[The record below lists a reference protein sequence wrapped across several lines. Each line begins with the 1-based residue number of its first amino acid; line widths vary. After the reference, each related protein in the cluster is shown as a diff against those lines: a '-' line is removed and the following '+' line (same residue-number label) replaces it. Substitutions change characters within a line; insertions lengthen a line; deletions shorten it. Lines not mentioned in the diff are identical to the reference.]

1 MRYIRKCRKI
11 QLTMNKLQ
19 HMGSIVDN
27 LAENKKEPV
36 LFVII
41 PCFNE
46 EQVLP
51 VTSELFL
58 KEIHD
63 LIEKKKISDDSRIM
77 FVNDGSKDRTWQIIK
92 ELSEKDRHFIGIS
105 QSRNRGHQN
114 ALLAGLMEAKDH
126 CDVTITIDCD
136 GQDSIEAME
145 EMIDEYVNG
154 GDVVYGVR
162 NTRSTDTFFKRATA
176 HCFYKFIRLIGGD
189 VIYNHADYRLI
200 SNRVLEELANFG
212 EVNLFLRGLVPLIGF
227 ESRIVYYERRERL
240 AGRSHYSFGKM
251 LGLAFDG
258 ITSLSIRPM
267 RIITLMGLLI
277 FFASLAGVI
286 WILIGA
292 LRGNTVTG
300 WASMTIILCLLG
312 GIQILCIGVIGEYIG
327 KIYLEAKH
335 RPRYIISERTYD
347 RMD

>member
-1 MRYIRKCRKI
+1 MSENAVKCNCRQK
-11 QLTMNKLQ
+11 QSLQGYTVENTTDNKT
-19 HMGSIVDN
+19 
-27 LAENKKEPV
+27 EPV
-36 LFVII
+36 LFIVV

-58 KEIHD
+58 KELKHLTD
-63 LIEKKKISDDSRIM
+63 AKKISDKSRIL
-77 FVNDGSKDRTWQIIK
+77 FVNDGSTDKTWEIIK
-92 ELSEKDRHFIGIS
+92 NLAEKDSHFIGIS

-126 CDVTITIDCD
+126 CDVTISIDCD

-145 EMIDEYVNG
+145 EMIDAYRNG
-154 GDVVYGVR
+154 NDVVYGVR
-162 NTRSTDTFFKRATA
+162 NARATDSFFKRSTA
-176 HCFYKFIRLIGGD
+176 RCFYRFIRLIGGD
-189 VIYNHADYRLI
+189 VIYDHADYRLI

-212 EVNLFLRGLVPLIGF
+212 EVNLFLRGLVPLVGF
-227 ESRIVYYERRERL
+227 ESTIVYYERRKRM

-277 FFASLAGVI
+277 FFASLFGVI

-292 LRGNTVTG
+292 LRGNTIAG

-327 KIYLEAKH
+327 KIYLETKH
-335 RPRYIISERTYD
+335 RPRYIISERTYE
-347 RMD
+347 RME